1 MEKPPFRGI
10 SRNYLRLLY
19 VQSQK
24 LIEFLVLRSQCL
36 RCLDDIKMQLLET
49 IPKKEHIL
57 VVDDTPA
64 NLQLLLTMLTRK
76 GYEAYGVSDGETA
89 LANANEQL
97 PDLVLLDINMPDMNG
112 FEVCQNLKS
121 SDHTCE
127 IPVIFI
133 SARDEVL
140 DKVQA
145 FAVGG
150 VDYIT
155 KPFQIAEVMA
165 RVEHQLSLRKLERQL
180 REQNERLKQEIHNRI
195 IAETLLQEANA
206 KLEQLV
212 NVDSLTQLANRRC
225 FDEYL
230 KQEWQRLV
238 RERQPLSLIMCDI
251 DFFKNY
257 NDTYG
262 HIAGDDC
269 LRKVSCLIKQSVHRP
284 ADLVAR
290 YGGEEFVLV
299 LPNTDIEGSIQV
311 SEVIRQKLLEMKL
324 PHEDSSVSKF
334 VTLSM
339 GVTSLIPKID

>member
-1 MEKPPFRGI
+1 
-10 SRNYLRLLY
+10 
-19 VQSQK
+19 
-24 LIEFLVLRSQCL
+24 
-36 RCLDDIKMQLLET
+36 MQLLEA
-49 IPKKEHIL
+49 IPKKEYIL
-57 VVDDTPA
+57 VVDDTPP
-64 NLQLLLTMLTRK
+64 NLQLLLTMLSRK
-76 GYEAYGVSDGETA
+76 GYKAHGVTDGATA

-97 PDLVLLDINMPDMNG
+97 PDLVLLDINMPNMNG
-112 FEVCQNLKS
+112 FQVCQNLKS
-121 SDHTCE
+121 SDRTCE

-155 KPFQIAEVMA
+155 KPFQIAEVLA
-165 RVEHQLSLRKLERQL
+165 RVENQLTLRRLQRQL
-180 REQNERLKQEIHNRI
+180 QEQNERLKQEIHSRI

-206 KLEQLV
+206 KLERLV
-212 NVDSLTQLANRRC
+212 NLDGLTQLANRRC

-230 KQEWQRLV
+230 EQEWQRLA
-238 RERQPLSLIMCDI
+238 REKQPLSLIMCDI

-269 LRKVSCLIKQSVHRP
+269 LRKVSLLIKQSVRRP
-284 ADLVAR
+284 ADLAAR

-311 SEVIRQKLLEMKL
+311 AEVIRQKLLELKL
-324 PHEDSSVSKF
+324 PHEDSAVSAF

-339 GVTSLIPKID
+339 GVTSLIPKIDSQPSVLLTSADYALYRAKELGRNQTYQIG

>member
-1 MEKPPFRGI
+1 
-10 SRNYLRLLY
+10 
-19 VQSQK
+19 
-24 LIEFLVLRSQCL
+24 
-36 RCLDDIKMQLLET
+36 MQLLEA
-49 IPKKEHIL
+49 IPKKEYIL
-57 VVDDTPA
+57 VVDDTPP
-64 NLQLLLTMLTRK
+64 NLQLLLTMLSRK
-76 GYEAYGVSDGETA
+76 GYEAHGVTDGATA

-97 PDLVLLDINMPDMNG
+97 PDLVLLDINMPNMNG
-112 FEVCQNLKS
+112 FQVCQNLKS
-121 SDHTCE
+121 SDLTRE

-155 KPFQIAEVMA
+155 KPFQIAEVLA
-165 RVEHQLSLRKLERQL
+165 RVENQLTLRRLQRQL
-180 REQNERLKQEIHNRI
+180 QEQNERLKQEIHSRI

-206 KLEQLV
+206 KLERLV
-212 NVDSLTQLANRRC
+212 NLDGLTQLANRRC

-230 KQEWQRLV
+230 EQEWQRLA

-269 LRKVSCLIKQSVHRP
+269 LRKVSLLIKQSVRRP
-284 ADLVAR
+284 ADLAAR

-311 SEVIRQKLLEMKL
+311 AEVIRQKLLDLKL
-324 PHEDSSVSKF
+324 PHEDSAVSKF

-339 GVTSLIPKID
+339 GVTSLIPKLDSQPSVLLTSADYALYRAKELGRNQTYQIG